1 MRSLLYAITVTVP
14 TKPGKVNQR
23 KTLPSRSLVWVGKV
37 CSKITVKQG
46 GEC

>member
-1 MRSLLYAITVTVP
+1 MRSLLYAITVIGPIET
-14 TKPGKVNQR
+14 GKVNQR

-46 GEC
+46 GKC